1 MPVKKD
7 ASGRRWIS
15 VEAEVPGTPEQV
27 WKAIASGPGISAWFV
42 PSTVE
47 ERQGGLATASFGPGM
62 DSAATITQ
70 WDPPHRFV
78 TQSKEGGGLGPDAP
92 SVADEWTVE
101 ARSGGTCIVR
111 VVHSLYS
118 DKDDWDNQL
127 EGFES
132 GWPSFF
138 RILRLYLQHFPGE
151 VSSAFS
157 AMGMAPKPR
166 PEAWKA
172 LMGALGIAQ
181 PQQGAMV
188 RSAPGAPPFSAVV
201 ERLGTGEH
209 QELLL
214 RLTEPAPGTAHF
226 FPMDMGEQVFLS
238 VRFYL
243 YGEKA
248 AAAVAA
254 EEPRWHSWLGEHFPA
269 GDTVFKC

>member
-27 WKAIASGPGISAWFV
+27 WKAIATGPGISAWFV
-42 PSTVE
+42 PSSVE

-78 TQSKEGGGLGPDAP
+78 TQSKEGSGLGPDAP

-138 RILRLYLQHFPGE
+138 RVLRRYLRHFAGQPSALVQVTAMSTEPFAKAWATLAAAMHRGE
-151 VSSAFS
+151 
-157 AMGMAPKPR
+157 PKPGQR
-166 PEAWKA
+166 LSLAVTPAVTFAGGIERVDDLKNGRNVEVA
-172 LMGALGIAQ
+172 LDQ
-181 PQQGAMV
+181 PV
-188 RSAPGAPPFSAVV
+188 
-201 ERLGTGEH
+201 
-209 QELLL
+209 
-214 RLTEPAPGTAHF
+214 PGTLAAGAF
-226 FPMDMGEQVFLS
+226 DCGGTMVQVS
-238 VRFYL
+238 VYL
-243 YGEKA
+243 YGSRAEQVANAARPQLQQWLTERFPA
-248 AAAVAA
+248 AAAQ
-254 EEPRWHSWLGEHFPA
+254 G
-269 GDTVFKC
+269 